1 MRTRGIC
8 MLVSAIILTWSWSS
22 SASWYISLRRLGT
35 TRRTAPE
42 PVLAP
47 HTRPSSAVLFDA
59 LDTPG
64 RGKIIRESSSARTQK
79 HPKNGQQK
87 EKLQPARGDATH
99 NSMTFHISVFSAKCG
114 GRGWIV
120 ALERC
125 VSVGEEPIPNAS
137 QSHRSMLRPFRK
149 ANDGPLST
157 EFQSR
162 RGIRAAHTTSPA
174 AVAPRAAPAA
184 WHGC

>member
-1 MRTRGIC
+1 MQVPVTSCKRKSRPQGIHPVRGRGGGAEHTIIRTRGIC

-47 HTRPSSAVLFDA
+47 HTRPSSAALFDV

-99 NSMTFHISVFSAKCG
+99 NSMTFHIPGFSAKCG
-114 GRGWIV
+114 GRGVDCCIRRLCPCGRRIYTKCW
-120 ALERC
+120 
-125 VSVGEEPIPNAS
+125 SIPPQHAS
-137 QSHRSMLRPFRK
+137 S
-149 ANDGPLST
+149 
-157 EFQSR
+157 
-162 RGIRAAHTTSPA
+162 I
-174 AVAPRAAPAA
+174 
-184 WHGC
+184 